1 MHQHSHY
8 RDPRRKR
15 ETYKRPE
22 KVFEE
27 IVTENFPKM
36 GKETITRVHEAQT
49 VSGRINIR
57 RNIPRQTNQ
66 MDKNKDKE
74 KNIKKQ

>member
-27 IVTENFPKM
+27 TVTENFPNM
-36 GKETITRVHEAQT
+36 GKVTITRVHKAQT
-49 VSGRINIR
+49 VPGRINIR

-66 MDKNKDKE
+66 MDKNKRQR
-74 KNIKKQ
+74 KKY